1 MKFAITRWKLT
12 PLKYGRFVIAPLL
25 SFAAFVPRVNA
36 TKFATV
42 PGASFSYNCAV
53 IFPIDV
59 LIIQYSPGGRSGS
72 GSAAGAAFLAA
83 GAVVVA
89 AFLAGAGGGG
99 VCANAPIV
107 SNKRV
112 ASGF

>member
-1 MKFAITRWKLT
+1 M
-12 PLKYGRFVIAPLL
+12 PLKYGRLVIAPLL
-25 SFAAFVPRVNA
+25 SFAAFRPRVSA

-53 IFPIDV
+53 ILPIEV
-59 LIIQYSPGGRSGS
+59 FRIQYSPGGRSGS
-72 GSAAGAAFLAA
+72 GSSFFAAAGAAFLA
-83 GAVVVA
+83 GAAPVS

-107 SNKRV
+107 NNKRV
-112 ASGF
+112 ARGFI